1 MAIKENKKTVK
12 LIDSAY
18 RNAMTGL
25 GMLRNDKTAHT
36 KANLLNLSQDD
47 MELAAMY
54 LQDGIATTIATAFP
68 ETALADDIKIF
79 GDENGEILKSMESIG
94 FTDGVIEAGSMSRL
108 FGGSAVMTLY
118 DGSTPFWKA
127 PRPNEKVVGYR
138 VYSAPDFV
146 IGNEDYVTDRTSPY
160 YNEIELFKLNLENGR
175 QIKVHESRL
184 TILRNKK
191 APRILKN
198 LSFNQKFFGCSSVKE
213 VDDSLKDLGSTM
225 GSVANMMSENGVKV
239 FSLSGLMQML
249 SRPDSGVKSVQER
262 MSIVNM
268 AISAYR
274 SIFQDKD
281 DKFDM
286 VSHNFTGVPEI
297 IRLMMV
303 MACARSKIP
312 MSLLFG
318 QTITGLSGTNDGDL
332 KTFYGDVNRWRKK
345 VFYRPMCKLI
355 TDYCNRNGKKKGLVD
370 FDFAP
375 LGTLTGKEYVDAKFV
390 QAQTCEKLFNM
401 GAITSDEVRENTL
414 ENGGT
419 FELSVKGKMQ
429 KVTEQT
435 EIDDND
441 EE

>member
-1 MAIKENKKTVK
+1 MATKANSKKITLK
-12 LIDSAY
+12 DSAY
-18 RNAMTGL
+18 SNAMTGL

-36 KANLLNLSQDD
+36 RANYQNLSQND

-54 LQDGIATTIATAFP
+54 VQDGIATTIATAFP
-68 ETALADDIKIF
+68 EAALADDIKIL

-94 FTDGVIEAGSMSRL
+94 FSDNVIEGGSMSRL
-108 FGGSAVMTLY
+108 FGGSAIMTLY
-118 DGSTPFWKA
+118 DGNSPFYRP
-127 PRPNEKVVGYR
+127 PRPNEKVVGYK
-138 VYSAPDFV
+138 VYPAPDFV
-146 IGNEDYVTDRTSPY
+146 IGNDDYITDRTSPY
-160 YNEIELFKLNLENGR
+160 YNEIEQFKLNLENGK

-184 TILRNKK
+184 TFLHNKK

-198 LSFNQKFFGCSSVKE
+198 LSFNQRFFGCSSVKE
-213 VDDSLKDLGSTM
+213 VDDSLKDLGATM
-225 GSVANMMSENGVKV
+225 GGVANMMSENGVKV
-239 FSLSGLMQML
+239 FSLDGLTQML

-262 MSIVNM
+262 MSIINM

-274 SIFQDKD
+274 AVFQDKN

-312 MSLLFG
+312 MSILFG
-318 QTITGLSGTNDGDL
+318 QTITGLSNTNLGDL

-355 TDYCNRNGKKKGLVD
+355 TDFCNRNLGKEGLVD

-375 LGTLTGKEYVDAKFV
+375 LGTLTGKECAETQFIQV
-390 QAQTCEKLFNM
+390 QSCEKLFNM
-401 GAITSDEVRENTL
+401 GAMTNDEVRENCL
-414 ENGGT
+414 ERGGT
-419 FELSVKGKMQ
+419 FELSVKGKLP

-435 EIDDND
+435 ETDDNS